1 MQELSKAT
9 KMLSLEEAIEKFS
22 GEESFCLRKDFCPL
36 LRQVLRKERELK
48 AENEKLTE
56 IFEFATLEFE
66 KRNRKIAFL
75 EEELKKRDTT
85 IKEKRCENELLKRR
99 LLELE
104 ARNNLLNKMVF
115 GKKSEK
121 KEGEKFP
128 DVESKRRGA
137 TRGHTGYGRKI
148 PENLEER
155 EEIIDLPE
163 EKKFCSHCGK
173 PYIEIGLEEVS
184 SEVCIEKR
192 YYLKRIKRKV
202 YKKTCNCQGPI
213 VTTPAPPKIIPKGK
227 FSIDFWVDVLINKF
241 RNHLPVERQVLEM
254 KEYGLDVPT
263 GTIFGGLKKIDS
275 LYLEPLY
282 EAMGRNLREA
292 HHWYADESGWH
303 LFVKINDKE
312 NYNWLMWVFISKD
325 IVFFVLH
332 PTRSAKVPCKT
343 LFDIEPEEIK
353 MIEGPL
359 ISPKEKKIMN
369 VDKFSS
375 YKMLKGLGLVELA
388 FCWAHQ
394 RREFIDLKTKY
405 SELSS
410 WAEEW
415 IERIGNLYYINNERI
430 KYTPEDSLFREY
442 DQKLR
447 EKLNEIYSLIN
458 REYNHP
464 AQTAVMNSMKEHW
477 KGLTL
482 FVNNPE
488 IAMDNNLAERML
500 RPMVLG
506 RKNYWGNH
514 SLWAG
519 KLTAAMFS
527 IIQTCLMHEISPR
540 AYLTYYLTECAKRGS
555 TPSED
560 EIEAF
565 LPPKLNESIKTKL
578 KSFG

>member
-1 MQELSKAT
+1 MPLV
-9 KMLSLEEAIEKFS
+9 EEAIEKLS
-22 GEESFCLRKDFCPL
+22 GEESFCSRKDSCPL
-36 LRQVLRKERELK
+36 LRQALREERELK
-48 AENEKLTE
+48 AENEKLRE

-75 EEELKKRDTT
+75 EGKFEEKDAT
-85 IKEKRCENELLKRR
+85 IKELRQENEKLQKRIE
-99 LLELE
+99 ELE

-121 KEGEKFP
+121 KETSETSV
-128 DVESKRRGA
+128 VETKRRGA
-137 TRGHTGYGRKI
+137 VKGHTGHGRKI
-148 PENLEER
+148 PENLPER

-163 EKKFCSHCGK
+163 EKKFCSYCGK

-184 SEVCIEKR
+184 SEVCVEKR

-202 YKKTCNCQGPI
+202 YKKSCNCPNPI
-213 VTTPAPPKIIPKGK
+213 VTAPAPPKIIPKGK
-227 FSIDFWVDVLINKF
+227 FSIQFWVDILINKYK
-241 RNHLPVERQVLEM
+241 NHLPVERQVAEM
-254 KEYGLDVPT
+254 REYGLIVPT
-263 GTIFGGLKKIDS
+263 GTIFGGLKKIHS
-275 LYLEPLY
+275 LYLKPLY
-282 EAMGRNLREA
+282 EAMGRSLREA
-292 HHWYADESGWH
+292 HHFHADESGWH
-303 LFVKINDKE
+303 LFVKIDDKG

-325 IVFFVLH
+325 IVLFVLH
-332 PTRSAKVPCKT
+332 PTRSAKVPCKC

-353 MIEGPL
+353 MIKGS
-359 ISPKEKKIMN
+359 IANPKEKKIMN

-375 YKMLKGLGLVELA
+375 YKMLERLGLVELA

-394 RREFIDLKTKY
+394 RREFIDVKTKY
-405 SELSS
+405 PELSS

-415 IERIGNLYYINNERI
+415 IERIANLYRLNNERI
-430 KYTPEDSLFREY
+430 KYDPQEPVFKEY
-442 DQKLR
+442 VKKLR
-447 EKLNEIYSLIN
+447 EKLNEFYSLIN
-458 REYNHP
+458 EEYSHP
-464 AQTAVMNSMKEHW
+464 AQAAIMKSMKEHW

-482 FVNNPE
+482 FVNDPE
-488 IAMDNNLAERML
+488 IPMDNNLAERML

-519 KLTAAMFS
+519 ELTAAMFS

-555 TPSED
+555 APSQH
-560 EIEAF
+560 EIKLS
-565 LPPKLNESIKTKL
+565 LPHKLNESIKTKL